1 MPSVGN
7 QIDVGRA
14 LMTLQSQLNGLIRQ
28 VATDMQQV
36 ENAINALTTNQKRLE
51 VMVNQAAAI
60 ARSSIGGMGVG
71 YGPGLAA
78 PGMPGRVD
86 VGIPRHSPSDA
97 VVDLVGGSGGS
108 ASRAQADTNPFY
120 RPVTQDEQDDV
131 FYSGAED

>member
-78 PGMPGRVD
+78 PGMPGRVA